1 MASHLST
8 YINFSGQA
16 REALTFYHSVFGGEL
31 SVVTYAEFQAS
42 DDPADA
48 DKLMHGSIITEH
60 GFRLMAADTPSF
72 MDSAPI
78 SGVSIMLEGDD
89 EALLTDLY
97 EQLSVGGTITEQLAR
112 APWGDTYG
120 SFVDRF
126 GVSWMVNIDGS
137 GTQA

>member
-1 MASHLST
+1 M
-8 YINFSGQA
+8 
-16 REALTFYHSVFGGEL
+16 E
-31 SVVTYAEFQAS
+31 
-42 DDPADA
+42 
-48 DKLMHGSIITEH
+48 
-60 GFRLMAADTPSF
+60 
-72 MDSAPI
+72 SAPI

-97 EQLSVGGTITEQLAR
+97 GQLSVGGTITEQLAR

>member
-16 REALTFYHSVFGGEL
+16 REALTFYHSVLGGEL
-31 SVVTYAEFQAS
+31 SVVTYADFQAS

-48 DKLMHGSIITEH
+48 HKLMHGS
-60 GFRLMAADTPSF
+60 
-72 MDSAPI
+72 
-78 SGVSIMLEGDD
+78 
-89 EALLTDLY
+89 
-97 EQLSVGGTITEQLAR
+97 ITEQLAR

>member
-16 REALTFYHSVFGGEL
+16 REALTFYHSALGGKL

-60 GFRLMAADTPSF
+60 GFRLMAADTPGS
-72 MDSAPI
+72 MESAPI

-97 EQLSVGGTITEQLAR
+97 GQLSVGGTITEQLAR